1 MNRFRHKSILAV
13 LAALALVPAGLQAQN
28 DVPAGIHMKPGFNF
42 EYLSRTLSWDNDAYM
57 STLIMPTWYM
67 SLDFEIVHG
76 FTFGIIGGYT
86 LSNFN
91 GLVFRQLPFSL
102 DYEAGAINGFVLGAQ
117 IQKSLAASGFW
128 EITAE
133 AQFLA
138 SLGTTKLFTID
149 QLNTSGQFDAKG
161 TWMHV
166 QVGPTVIYRGFEL
179 FSPFIGAAYDKL
191 WGTFT
196 VNETIGNLTGSE
208 AKSVSSKGAVA
219 VNIGTIYEPSPNFS
233 LRIAGTFVPYS
244 KGTGQG
250 LGLDLGGTLRAVFSF

>member
-1 MNRFRHKSILAV
+1 MNRFRYKSILAV
-13 LAALALVPAGLQAQN
+13 LAAWALVPAGLQAQN

-57 STLIMPTWYM
+57 STLVMPTGYV
-67 SLDFEIVHG
+67 SLDFEIVRG
-76 FTFGIIGGYT
+76 FTFGVIGGYT

-102 DYEAGAINGFVLGAQ
+102 DYEAGAIGGFVLGAQ
-117 IQKSLAASGFW
+117 MQKSLVSSGFW
-128 EITAE
+128 EITAD

>member
-1 MNRFRHKSILAV
+1 MNRFRQKSILAL
-13 LAALALVPAGLQAQN
+13 LAALVLIPAGLRAQN
-28 DVPAGIHMKPGFNF
+28 DVPAGIHMKPGLNF
-42 EYLSRTLSWDNDAYM
+42 EYLTRTLSWDNDAYM
-57 STLIMPTWYM
+57 STLVMPIGSI
-67 SLDFEIVHG
+67 SLDFEIMRG
-76 FTFGIIGGYT
+76 FTVGIIGGYA

-102 DYEAGAINGFVLGAQ
+102 DYEAGAINGVVLGAQ
-117 IQKSLAASGFW
+117 IQKSLAVLGFW
-128 EITAE
+128 EITAD

-138 SLGTTKLFTID
+138 SLGSTQVFSID

-166 QVGPTVIYRGFEL
+166 QIGPTVIYRGFEL
-179 FSPFIGAAYDKL
+179 FSPFIGAAFDKL

-196 VNETIGNLTGSE
+196 VNETIGNLSGSE
-208 AKSVSSKGAVA
+208 AKSVSSKGAMA
-219 VNIGTIYEPSPNFS
+219 VNIGTLYEPSPNFS